1 MPLFYRGGAPKMEN
15 FVFII
20 TPFKLKIL
28 DQNIKYHLMSL
39 ALPFVWA
46 KNIFNLSRFWS
57 LVEQNV
63 ITGRFLVSRHFI
75 NKRSNFFGFPE
86 HALDAYYFA
95 WKRKFL
101 TVHIFERIDLKEY
114 IPQKLHYSKEV
125 TSGVEVS
132 ERLQDHQ
139 SQVAFLVSW
148 WMGTRSKNLC
158 NERYGY
164 Q

>member
-1 MPLFYRGGAPKMEN
+1 M
-15 FVFII
+15 
-20 TPFKLKIL
+20 
-28 DQNIKYHLMSL
+28 
-39 ALPFVWA
+39 
-46 KNIFNLSRFWS
+46 
-57 LVEQNV
+57 EQNV

-101 TVHIFERIDLKEY
+101 TVHIFKRIDLKEY
-114 IPQKLHYSKEV
+114 IPQKLHHSEEV

-139 SQVAFLVSW
+139 RTGGAELH
-148 WMGTRSKNLC
+148 GR
-158 NERYGY
+158 R
-164 Q
+164 